1 MKPGKLKIIIPL
13 LLLCTILTACGNPE
27 IGDMFTMKRNVLGGM
42 KINSMKNAVDEME
55 MFEEMGD
62 PAAMEE
68 NLNHDEI
75 ASISVGEIVRVRDIS
90 DKHRMVQ
97 VQNINPNRVRV
108 KMWIDREK
116 FKNAVR

>member
-1 MKPGKLKIIIPL
+1 
-13 LLLCTILTACGNPE
+13 
-27 IGDMFTMKRNVLGGM
+27 MFTLKRNVLGGM
-42 KINSMKNAVDEME
+42 KINSMEKAVDEME
-55 MFEEMGD
+55 MLEEMGD
-62 PAAMEE
+62 PGSMEE

-97 VQNINPNRVRV
+97 IQNINPKRVMV
-108 KMWIDREK
+108 KMWIDREE